1 MKLISTLALSLA
13 LSASAANAQDQSAD
27 LNAYFEDVF
36 DAELA
41 RSPETQSYLG
51 IKTDYDKWDD
61 PSDAAQIREF
71 GYGQKA
77 VTDMQLRFGGAKLDD
92 QARLSYRLYE
102 YNGKRDAR
110 AFAFRHNTYIFNQM
124 FGPQSGL
131 PAFLINIHRVTS
143 KSDAEAYVA
152 RLEGLRSKMDGL
164 IDEAIRREGMGV
176 LPPTFVFDR
185 VLDAAHNVLK
195 GAPFNGTE
203 ESTLLADFKSKVAGL
218 EISDKEKDALVTAAN
233 TALLQSVKPAYE
245 RLITV
250 MEGQKARSTTKD
262 GAWKLRD
269 GAAYYAER
277 LAYHTTTGMSADEI
291 HALGLSEVARIH
303 DEMRAIK
310 DKVGFKGDLQAFFK
324 HLRESDEFYYPN
336 TEEGK
341 EAYITEATKLIDDM
355 RAELG
360 SQFATLPKADIVVK
374 RVEAFR
380 EKSAGKAFYQRPAP
394 NGSRPG
400 TYYANLYDSRDMPT
414 YQMAALAYHEGIPG
428 HHMQLAIQ
436 QELEGLPRFRR
447 FGGVTA
453 FSEGWGLYTEYLPKE
468 MGFYKDPYSD
478 FGRLAMELWRAAR
491 LVVDTGLHHK
501 RWTREQAIQYLIENT
516 PNSQGDAIKA
526 IERYIVMPG
535 QATAYKVGM
544 NKILDYRAWAKD
556 QLGAKFDIR
565 AFHDVILKNGP
576 LPLDMVEENVKAWV
590 ASVKD

>member
-13 LSASAANAQDQSAD
+13 LSVSAANAQDQSAD

-77 VTDMQLRFGGAKLDD
+77 VSDMQLRFGGAKLDD

-152 RLEGLRSKMDGL
+152 RLEGLRGKMDGL

-185 VLDAAHNVLK
+185 VLDASSNVLK

-203 ESTLLADFKSKVAGL
+203 ESTLLADFKSKVSAL
-218 EISDKEKDALVTAAN
+218 EISDKEKDALITAAN
-233 TALLQSVKPAYE
+233 AALIKSVKPAYE

-262 GAWKLRD
+262 GVWKLRD

-324 HLRESDEFYYPN
+324 HLRESDEFYYAN

-341 EAYITEATKLIDDM
+341 EAYIAEATKLIDDM

-374 RVEAFR
+374 RVEPFR

-394 NGSRPG
+394 DGSRPG

-453 FSEGWGLYTEYLPKE
+453 FSEGWGLYSEYLPKE

-491 LVVDTGLHHK
+491 LVVDSGLHHK
-501 RWTREQAIQYLIENT
+501 RWTREEAIQYLIENT

-544 NKILDYRAWAKD
+544 NKILDYRAWAKE

-590 ASVKD
+590 ASVKG